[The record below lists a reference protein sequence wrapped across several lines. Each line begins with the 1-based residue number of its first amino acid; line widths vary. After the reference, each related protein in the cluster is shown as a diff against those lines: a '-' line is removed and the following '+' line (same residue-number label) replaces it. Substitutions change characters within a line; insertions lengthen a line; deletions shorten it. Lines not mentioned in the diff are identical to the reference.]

1 VTPMFRPRVIPVLL
15 LDGRALVKTVRFG
28 AGRYIGDPIN
38 AVKLFNDLRA
48 DELVFLDITATRE
61 KRVVSSS
68 LIEQIGGEA
77 NMPFSVGGG
86 IRSLDNVRKALA
98 AGAEKVIINSF
109 ALDQPD
115 FVRAAADT
123 FGSSTV
129 AVCMDVR
136 RTWFKGERV
145 FRHSSKKSSGLHPV
159 EYAKRI
165 EGLGAGELI
174 VQSVDRDG
182 MMQGYD
188 LSMIRAISEAVSI
201 PVVALG
207 GAGQVSDLVA
217 GYVEGCASA
226 LGAGSLFVYQSSKR
240 GVLINYPAPKVIQD
254 MFKRDR
260 V

>member
-1 VTPMFRPRVIPVLL
+1 MFRPRVIPVLL
-15 LDGRALVKTVRFG
+15 LDGQALVKTIRFG
-28 AGRYIGDPIN
+28 ARKYIGDPIN
-38 AVKLFNDLRA
+38 AVKLFNDLQA
-48 DELVFLDITATRE
+48 DELVFLDISATRE
-61 KRVVSSS
+61 KRVISSA
-68 LIEQIGGEA
+68 LIGEIGGEA

-86 IRSLDNVRKALA
+86 IKSLDDVRKALA
-98 AGAEKVIINSF
+98 AGAEKVIINSS

-115 FVRAAADT
+115 FVRAAADA

-136 RTWFKGERV
+136 RTWLKEQRV
-145 FRHSSKKSSGLHPV
+145 FRHPSKKTSGFQPV

-165 EGLGAGELI
+165 EDLGAGELI

-188 LSMIRAISEAVSI
+188 LSMIRSISDAVSI

-207 GAGQVSDLVA
+207 GAGHVSDLVA

-240 GVLINYPAPKVIQD
+240 GVLINYPSPTMIRE
-254 MFKRDR
+254 MFKRDKA
-260 V
+260 